1 MPPAGSKSGP
11 EGEALVDAI
20 QRTNED
26 LIALVCARRT
36 DETAKL
42 YVEFVKNWYEK
53 DLDENLVCVA
63 VVIAFLSRANY
74 SYFLEL
80 IPPRI
85 HTKSLLIII
94 LAVTIISTSQSPTST
109 SKS

>member
-1 MPPAGSKSGP
+1 MPPPGSKSEP

-26 LIALVCARRT
+26 LIALVRARRT

-53 DLDENLVCVA
+53 DLDENLVCVT
-63 VVIAFLSRANY
+63 VVITFFSRANY

-85 HTKSLLIII
+85 PTESLLIII
-94 LAVTIISTSQSPTST
+94 LAVITIGTSQSPPST